1 MEFSPQHLVVCTIAV
16 FAFLCI
22 LFAVH
27 YTRHH
32 GSNDLFEPHFRKDEN
47 GVVTMEFYGFGAT
60 EENRIK
66 RFKRVYFEGK
76 VVSYEGLNYTI
87 DSVSAATG
95 STGKIVCVL
104 KKL

>member
-1 MEFSPQHLVVCTIAV
+1 MGFSPQHLVVCTIVV

-32 GSNDLFEPHFRKDEN
+32 GSNDLFEPHFRKVGD
-47 GVVTMEFYGFGAT
+47 GVVIMEFYGFGAT
-60 EENRIK
+60 GGNRIK